1 MCLECY
7 RTRYLQKF
15 ENELVLLSKTP
26 YLGKS
31 SRQLR
36 TGTVAEQALSN
47 KILFFILT
55 TYLVGSILGE
65 NYVSSK
71 YSQNIFTSVC

>member
-1 MCLECY
+1 MSLKCY
-7 RTRYLQKF
+7 RTRYLRKF

-36 TGTVAEQALSN
+36 TGTVAEQALTVVVEASIFFFDCDWDGLDRSD
-47 KILFFILT
+47 ILLPVPPV
-55 TYLVGSILGE
+55 YLIA
-65 NYVSSK
+65 
-71 YSQNIFTSVC
+71 